1 MDRHNIGSL
10 PVMDGKAV
18 KGIVTERD
26 IVRKVLSK
34 RKDLAATKA
43 RDIMSQDVKAVGP
56 EESILTALKMMN
68 LNHFR
73 HLVVVEKRRVV
84 GIISATDLIRMS
96 AY

>member
-1 MDRHNIGSL
+1 M
-10 PVMDGKAV
+10 V
-18 KGIVTERD
+18 KIDDYKNDVP
-26 IVRKVLSK
+26 
-34 RKDLAATKA
+34 
-43 RDIMSQDVKAVGP
+43 SQWCPGCP
-56 EESILTALKMMN
+56 NFGILTALKMMN